1 MNSDDRGMTR
11 DGRVLERQSD
21 IIRKLAEE
29 GPGIF
34 VGRCADYVLGDYT
47 NCINT
52 FVYAYKEDRIRRIM
66 KLYKLDEKQ
75 AADKIRKTDRD
86 RKNYYEARTKRE
98 WGGIDA
104 NSMMFNASLLGIDGV
119 VDALEAIYRKWE
131 TRE

>member
-1 MNSDDRGMTR
+1 MNSDEAGKTLTDR
-11 DGRVLERQSD
+11 VYERQSA
-21 IIRKLAEE
+21 IIRKLADE

-52 FVYAYKEDRIRRIM
+52 FIYAYKEDRIRRIM

-86 RKNYYEARTKRE
+86 RKNYYEARTKRQ

-131 TRE
+131 IRE

>member
-1 MNSDDRGMTR
+1 M
-11 DGRVLERQSD
+11 
-21 IIRKLAEE
+21 
-29 GPGIF
+29 
-34 VGRCADYVLGDYT
+34 LGDYT

-52 FVYAYKEDRIRRIM
+52 FIYAYKEDRIRRIM

-104 NSMMFNASLLGIDGV
+104 NSMMFNASLLGIEGV

>member
-1 MNSDDRGMTR
+1 MTR
-11 DGRVLERQSD
+11 TLTDRVYERQSA

-52 FVYAYKEDRIRRIM
+52 FIYAYKEDRIRRIM